1 MTFDGTADMAMLR
14 LADGKVAVSRS
25 SFRTMKD
32 SLMDTYACLDGFPG
46 TEGGF
51 VRVLEAFRVI
61 EEAIAVN
68 ERTVDELYEKVVG

>member
-1 MTFDGTADMAMLR
+1 MTVDMTMLR

-25 SFRTMKD
+25 SFRVMKD

-51 VRVLEAFRVI
+51 ERVLEALRVI
-61 EEAIAVN
+61 EEAIATN
-68 ERTVDELYEKVVG
+68 ERIIDEVYEEVVG

>member
-1 MTFDGTADMAMLR
+1 MTIDGTADMMTLR

-51 VRVLEAFRVI
+51 ERVLEALRVI

-68 ERTVDELYEKVVG
+68 ERTVDELYEGVVG